1 VTTASSNTP
10 VSGSEVSLGV
20 DTRVVRW
27 CQIRQILP
35 KITVFQNICQF
46 LWQYFLMPKIC
57 YFERPIVTIKI
68 NKIYQIYYQ
77 NFRKYRSDN
86 MSEYDLPPEELL

>member
-1 VTTASSNTP
+1 
-10 VSGSEVSLGV
+10 
-20 DTRVVRW
+20 
-27 CQIRQILP
+27 
-35 KITVFQNICQF
+35 
-46 LWQYFLMPKIC
+46 MPKIC